1 MSGTDRNETASENR
15 SGEGPQASIID
26 AVADLLQA
34 VVDWLRQEA
43 EATVREKVV
52 APLQRLGLTLA
63 SAFAAALLAAFG
75 LILLGIAAFVALG
88 ERITYPGA
96 LALVGGVYL
105 LAAGAFLVVKART
118 MQR

>member
-1 MSGTDRNETASENR
+1 MSDTARDDTPAEPR
-15 SGEGPQASIID
+15 AGEEAHASIID
-26 AVADLLQA
+26 AVADLLQV

-52 APLQRLGLTLA
+52 VPLQRLGLTLA
-63 SAFAAALLAAFG
+63 SALAAALLAAFG
-75 LILLGIAAFVALG
+75 LILLGIAAFIALG

-105 LAAGAFLVVKART
+105 LGASAFLVVKART